1 MASCMRPEGNWEY
14 HQDGRDR
21 AASLGAM
28 GIVAIVILAILIIG
42 AVVARNVV
50 DSVEAEALAEEAR
63 GERKDGSTA
72 GANAVTREEIEGLA
86 ATQRDEYTVGEWS
99 VTIEDL
105 EREYELGQA
114 YPQNGK
120 NAALDANT
128 TYNRGAGMVDIV
140 TYDRATNVEIRH
152 YGQMQADGTVRWY
165 AAETVFGADGKPVVM
180 PTS

>member
-1 MASCMRPEGNWEY
+1 MASHMRPEGSWEY

-28 GIVAIVILAILIIG
+28 GIAAIVILIILAIG
-42 AVVARNVV
+42 AVVVRNAV
-50 DSVEAEALAEEAR
+50 DSVKAKALAEETR
-63 GERKDGSTA
+63 VGKGNGSAA
-72 GANAVTREEIEGLA
+72 GANAVTREDIVDIA
-86 ATQRDEYTVGEWS
+86 NTQRDEYAAGEWS
-99 VTIEDL
+99 VTTEDL

-120 NAALDANT
+120 NAALDADT
-128 TYNRGAGMVDIV
+128 TYNRGAGMVDLV

-152 YGQMQADGTVRWY
+152 YGQLQADGTVRWY
-165 AAETVFGADGKPVVM
+165 AAETVLGADGKPVVM